1 MHNLS
6 VHFFYINSQ
15 AHLLNGLLLW
25 SFDFKVWL
33 LTVACHWVSCFSLVI
48 AYCPFS
54 VFFCFLF
61 FSMAIVCFGH
71 ENREMVE
78 VLDKH
83 LILGASFRFCACA
96 VHYMFCCASRN
107 SSCEYTNASKCPHSR
122 WTSTKLFYYIKSN
135 WDSNTCS

>member
-1 MHNLS
+1 MALNSCMPLS
-6 VHFFYINSQ
+6 ELFLLSNSLLPFF
-15 AHLLNGLLLW
+15 
-25 SFDFKVWL
+25 
-33 LTVACHWVSCFSLVI
+33 
-48 AYCPFS
+48 
-54 VFFCFLF
+54 F

-122 WTSTKLFYYIKSN
+122 
-135 WDSNTCS
+135 